1 MSLLTVSQV
10 CEQLSVSR
18 PWVYRAARDGKIP
31 SVRLG
36 GDDGPLRFVQA
47 DLDAWLAQARQA
59 WQPGRSS
66 AETLRALGGG
76 HKGAT

>member
-1 MSLLTVSQV
+1 MSLLTVSEV

-36 GDDGPLRFVQA
+36 GEDGPLRFVQA
-47 DLDAWLAQARQA
+47 DLDDWLAQARAA
-59 WQPGRSS
+59 WRPGQTS
-66 AETLRALGGG
+66 AQTLNRVQDQDA
-76 HKGAT
+76 A